1 MEHMDILAAISVI
14 HAIAAMYGTGYIL
27 YRFAKPFMENKK
39 GTACIGI
46 AYFAVMLLLYL
57 VPMEINT
64 FAAYSMGI
72 WSAFIVMCR
81 IDRRN
86 YKQKTFIAVTFFS
99 LRWLSEYMTRIII
112 NAVYNLNP

>member
-1 MEHMDILAAISVI
+1 MEHTDILTAVSAV
-14 HAIAAMYGTGYIL
+14 HAIVAMYGTGYIL

-39 GTACIGI
+39 GAVRIGI
-46 AYFAVMLLLYL
+46 TYFAIMLLLYL
-57 VPMEINT
+57 VPVEINT
-64 FAAYSMGI
+64 FAAYSLGVL
-72 WSAFIVMCR
+72 SAFLAMCR

-86 YKQKTFIAVTFFS
+86 YKQKTFTAVTFFS